1 MDDQGS
7 RQVQH
12 AHAINPAAHS
22 LQNFE
27 PAGSSSHQGGDLSRP
42 HWPDI
47 TPDQLQ
53 NVLPQLN
60 ELAQKIG
67 GMKRLAE
74 LTRALAEA
82 NE

>member
-12 AHAINPAAHS
+12 AHPINPVAPS
-22 LQNFE
+22 FQDFG
-27 PAGSSSHQGGDLSRP
+27 PAGSSSHQRGDLSRP
-42 HWPDI
+42 HWPDV

-82 NE
+82 KE

>member
-7 RQVQH
+7 RQMQH
-12 AHAINPAAHS
+12 AHPINPAVRS
-22 LQNFE
+22 SQYFE
-27 PAGSSSHQGGDLSRP
+27 PTGSSSQQRGDLSRP
-42 HWPDI
+42 HWPDV

-82 NE
+82 KE